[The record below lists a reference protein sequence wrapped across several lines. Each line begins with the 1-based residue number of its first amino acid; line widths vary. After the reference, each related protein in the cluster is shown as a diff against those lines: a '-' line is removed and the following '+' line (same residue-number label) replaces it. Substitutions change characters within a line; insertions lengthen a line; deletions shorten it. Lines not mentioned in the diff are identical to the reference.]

1 MKPMHRSSITS
12 LAVANIIRSW
22 LRNRRTMRHLTHW
35 TDWGNLIELRVYS
48 AKSYR
53 TASELIAS
61 QWGDDAT
68 LRLV

>member
-1 MKPMHRSSITS
+1 MKPMHRSTITS
-12 LAVANIIRSW
+12 LGVANVIRAW
-22 LRNRRTMRHLTHW
+22 LRHRKTMRHLTHM
-35 TDWGNLIELRVYS
+35 TFCGDQVELRVYS
-48 AKSYR
+48 ARSYR

>member
-1 MKPMHRSSITS
+1 MKRMHRSEITS
-12 LAVANIIRSW
+12 LGVANIIRAW
-22 LRNRRTMRHLTHW
+22 LRNRRTMRHLTHM
-35 TDWGNLIELRVYS
+35 TYCGDQVELRVYS

-61 QWGDDAT
+61 QWGDDAS